1 MLEVRSYAVQTYEF
15 LIAYAYLTSDTLPR
29 GYDA

>member
-1 MLEVRSYAVQTYEF
+1 MLEVRRYAGQTYEF
-15 LIAYAYLTSDTLPR
+15 LIAYSYLKSDTLPR